1 MKVFLP
7 SALLFVAAAATTMNA
22 VANASVMAEVDVSA
36 MMVDGGAAGE
46 PTISSRMHNG
56 NNMNSANDRKFP
68 PSASELLAQ
77 KSRRM
82 AERRARVAEALYNLE
97 QQQSSSSSSASPN
110 NNNDNTRNTKLSW
123 HRMTQSELEQ
133 ATHAAELSATTLNL
147 KGEEFGA
154 NGGKLLRRAQ
164 QELFDGRGGDEEGR
178 KLWGNIYSDPYDPAG
193 DLVSEAAYYGE

>member
-1 MKVFLP
+1 
-7 SALLFVAAAATTMNA
+7 
-22 VANASVMAEVDVSA
+22 
-36 MMVDGGAAGE
+36 
-46 PTISSRMHNG
+46 
-56 NNMNSANDRKFP
+56 
-68 PSASELLAQ
+68 
-77 KSRRM
+77 
-82 AERRARVAEALYNLE
+82 
-97 QQQSSSSSSASPN
+97 
-110 NNNDNTRNTKLSW
+110 
-123 HRMTQSELEQ
+123 MTQSELEQ